1 MKTITI
7 STENCETYS
16 SISNFFIDYYMTE
29 ANGEFVK
36 VYLYLVRLLNTNSN
50 ITVAG
55 IADHFNLTENDICR
69 AIKYW
74 ISRDVLK
81 LNYDGKGHLKGIVLL
96 PLHAPALD
104 LKMETDAV
112 SILRLD
118 TASNTR
124 ETDYDKVSAT
134 TKQPEPRKAQ
144 SNVATAAS
152 TELSLPAK
160 PNYTATDVIN
170 AKEDSDFGDL
180 IYLIE
185 TLFGRPITP
194 TETSNILYIY
204 DTLKFSVDLF
214 EYLVEYCVERR
225 KTNVRYMESV
235 AMAWYKDGIKTRQEA
250 KAQVY
255 QTNHVAKTVFKAL
268 GIPGDRVITQ
278 AEIEFINTWTTDFGF
293 SEEIIKKACEKAT
306 LSKPTGATL
315 NYVNGILEDWSKNNV
330 KTLSDVEALD
340 KAHSAKV
347 AMDKATA
354 KAGGKI
360 SNFND
365 FKQSTT
371 DDAIEEMERLLRKEV
386 NG

>member
-118 TASNTR
+118 TTSNNDTK
-124 ETDYDKVSAT
+124 TYDNVSAT
-134 TKQPEPRKAQ
+134 TKQPEPKSVANV
-144 SNVATAAS
+144 SNFV
-152 TELSLPAK
+152 LPAK
-160 PNYTATDVIN
+160 PNYSTTDISKAMN
-170 AKEDSDFGDL
+170 DSDFGDV

-185 TLFGRPITP
+185 TLFGRPVTQ
-194 TETSNILYIY
+194 TETSKILYIY
-204 DTLKFSVDLF
+204 DTLKFSVDLL

-235 AMAWYKDGIKTRQEA
+235 ALAWYKDGIKTRQEA
-250 KAQVY
+250 KEQTY
-255 QTNHVAKTVFKAL
+255 QTDTVARTVFRAL
-268 GIPGDRVITQ
+268 GIPSNRAITQ

-293 SEEIIKKACEKAT
+293 SEDIIKKACETAI
-306 LSKPTGATL
+306 LALPSGATL
-315 NYVNGILEDWSKNNV
+315 NYVHGILDDWNRNKV
-330 KTLSDVEALD
+330 KTVSDAEVLIKTHA
-340 KAHSAKV
+340 AKV
-347 AMDKATA
+347 AMEKSAQ
-354 KAGGKI
+354 KNNGKI

-365 FKQSTT
+365 FKQSTSDIVI
-371 DDAIEEMERLLRKEV
+371 DDMERRLRKEV

>member
-118 TASNTR
+118 TTSNNDTKA
-124 ETDYDKVSAT
+124 YDNVSAT
-134 TKQPEPRKAQ
+134 TKQPEPKSVANV
-144 SNVATAAS
+144 SNFV
-152 TELSLPAK
+152 LPAK
-160 PNYTATDVIN
+160 PNYSTTDISKAMN
-170 AKEDSDFGDL
+170 DSDFGDV

-185 TLFGRPITP
+185 TLFGRPVTQ
-194 TETSNILYIY
+194 TETSKILYIY
-204 DTLKFSVDLF
+204 DTLKFSVDLL

-235 AMAWYKDGIKTRQEA
+235 ALAWYKDGIKTRQEA
-250 KAQVY
+250 KEQTY
-255 QTNHVAKTVFKAL
+255 QTDTVARTVFRAL
-268 GIPGDRVITQ
+268 GIPSNRAITQ

-293 SEEIIKKACEKAT
+293 SEDIIKKACETAI
-306 LSKPTGATL
+306 LALPSGATL
-315 NYVNGILEDWSKNNV
+315 NYVHGILDDWNKNKV
-330 KTLSDVEALD
+330 KTVSDAEVLIKTHA
-340 KAHSAKV
+340 AKV
-347 AMDKATA
+347 AMEKSAQ
-354 KAGGKI
+354 KNNGKI

-365 FKQSTT
+365 FKQSTSDIVI
-371 DDAIEEMERLLRKEV
+371 DDMERRLRKEV